1 MLVKR
6 TLLCFGLVVII
17 SALIITTG
25 CAVIT
30 GSGDVITREFD
41 YGDFSRIEVGYAFNA
56 EISRA
61 DSYLIKISLDDN
73 LFDYLD
79 ISKSGDTLRI
89 TMEAGN
95 IYSKTQQRAV
105 ITLPDLERLE
115 LSGASKANV
124 EGFTSSHNLEIKISG
139 ASQVDISDV
148 ISGNAY
154 LEISGASQIEGTF
167 TMKDVVFDVS
177 GASLVT
183 LEGSADDMSLEASG
197 ASVINLSDLPL
208 NNAWFDLSGASQ
220 VTVNAGGQLSGDLSG
235 ASLLEYLGNPTIGN
249 FTSSGTSTIRPK

>member
-1 MLVKR
+1 MAKR
-6 TLLCFGLVVII
+6 ILPFFALVV
-17 SALIITTG
+17 LIGTLVIATG

-41 YGDFSRIEVGYAFNA
+41 YGDFTRIEVGYAFSA
-56 EISRA
+56 EITQS

-79 ISKSGDTLRI
+79 IRKSGDTLHI

-105 ITLPDLERLE
+105 ITLPDLEGLE
-115 LSGASKANV
+115 ISGASKAYV
-124 EGFTSSHNLEIKISG
+124 EGFTSSHDLEIKISG
-139 ASQVDISDV
+139 ASQMDISDV
-148 ISGNAY
+148 VSGNAF
-154 LEISGASQIEGTF
+154 LELSGASKIEGTF

-177 GASLVT
+177 GASFVT
-183 LEGSADDMSLEASG
+183 LEGSAEDMSLGASG
-197 ASVINLSDLPL
+197 ASTVDLSDLTL
-208 NNAWFDLSGASQ
+208 ENAWFDLSGASQ

>member
-17 SALIITTG
+17 STLIITTS

-41 YGDFSRIEVGYAFNA
+41 YGDFTKIEVDYAFTA
-56 EISRA
+56 EITQA

-73 LFDYLD
+73 LFEYLN
-79 ISKSGDTLRI
+79 IRKSGDTLRI
-89 TMEAGN
+89 TMQPGN

-115 LSGASKANV
+115 LSAASKAYV
-124 EGFTSSHNLEIKISG
+124 DGFTSSHDLEIKISG

-148 ISGNAY
+148 VSGNTY
-154 LEISGASQIEGTF
+154 LEISGASKIEGTF
-167 TMKDVVFDVS
+167 TIKDVVFDIS
-177 GASLVT
+177 GASSVT
-183 LEGSADDMSLEASG
+183 LEGSAKNMSLDASG
-197 ASVINLSDLPL
+197 ASQVDLSHLKISNAGIN
-208 NNAWFDLSGASQ
+208 LSGASQ
-220 VTVNAGGQLSGDLSG
+220 ATVNADGQLSGDLSG

-249 FTSSGTSTIRPK
+249 FTSSGASTIRPK

>member
-6 TLLCFGLVVII
+6 ALLCLALVVII
-17 SALIITTG
+17 STLIITTG

-30 GSGDVITREFD
+30 GSGDVITHEFD
-41 YGDFSRIEVGYAFNA
+41 YGDFTRLEVDYAFSV
-56 EISRA
+56 EITQA
-61 DSYLIKISLDDN
+61 DSYMIKISLDDN
-73 LFDYLD
+73 LFEYLD
-79 ISKSGDTLRI
+79 IGKSGDTLRI
-89 TMEAGN
+89 TMQPGN

-115 LSGASKANV
+115 LAGASKAYV
-124 EGFTSSHNLEIKISG
+124 DGFTSSHNLEIKISG

-154 LEISGASQIEGTF
+154 LEISGASKIDGTF

-177 GASLVT
+177 GASSVT
-183 LEGSADDMSLEASG
+183 LEGSAEDMSLDASEAST
-197 ASVINLSDLPL
+197 INLSDLTL
-208 NNAWFDLSGASQ
+208 INAWINLSGASQ
-220 VTVNAGGQLSGDLSG
+220 ATVNASGQLSGDLSG

-249 FTSSGTSTIRPK
+249 FTSSGASTIRPK